1 MFFDKKT
8 DDKLHKGSVLV
19 GYDLNDGF
27 SQISCMVYSG
37 ENDENT
43 EIETVATVMGTKQY
57 NIPMALCK
65 PKEAGKWLYGK
76 DALNS
81 AEEVDSVLIT
91 DLIELARKGEM
102 ITVEEE
108 ELDPVALLALFIKRS
123 LSLMSFIT
131 TPDNISAIMF
141 TVDKLDDRMVEVLA
155 KATANLNLKT
165 AHIYFQSHTESFYFF
180 ILHQPQDLWNYQVL
194 ACEHNGER
202 LKTYRMERNKKT
214 TPIVVLIEEETFNTV
229 KLPNE
234 NEKDEVKES
243 LYKLADEKFMDI
255 LKKQCDERIVS
266 CAYLL
271 GDGFRNDWAKES
283 LRFLCRNR
291 RAFQGNNLFSKGAC
305 FAMLDKLEPSEVCR
319 EHIFLGEDKLKSNV
333 GMTVLKRGKESYY
346 ALLDAGENW
355 YEVHKECEFLL
366 PGEENTISFLV
377 TPLTG
382 KRAEIQEIVLEGAP
396 VREGA
401 FSRYEM
407 VINMSSV
414 GCIEAKITDLGFGEL
429 FPADGKV
436 WRKQLLC

>member
-8 DDKLHKGSVLV
+8 EDKLQKGSVLV
-19 GYDLNDGF
+19 GYDLNNGF
-27 SQISCMVYSG
+27 SQISCMVYG
-37 ENDENT
+37 DENA
-43 EIETVATVMGTKQY
+43 EIETVATVMGTKHY

-65 PKEAGKWLYGK
+65 PKDSGKWLYGK
-76 DALNS
+76 DAINS
-81 AEEVDSVLIT
+81 ADEEGSFLVT
-91 DLIELARKGEM
+91 DLMELAIKGEM
-102 ITVEEE
+102 IAIEEE
-108 ELDPVALLALFIKRS
+108 NFDPVALLALFIKRS
-123 LSLMSFIT
+123 LSLMSFIAS
-131 TPDNISAIMF
+131 PENIGAIMF

-165 AHIYFQSHTESFYFF
+165 THIYFQSHTESFYYYM
-180 ILHQPQDLWNYQVL
+180 LHQPEELWNYQVL
-194 ACEHNGER
+194 ACEHDGKQ

-214 TPIVVLIEEETFNTV
+214 TPIVVLIEEQIFDTV
-229 KLPNE
+229 SLPE
-234 NEKDEVKES
+234 EDEEDEVKES

-255 LKKQCDERIVS
+255 LKEQCNERIIS

-305 FAMLDKLEPSEVCR
+305 LAMLDRLEPSDVCKG
-319 EHIFLGEDKLKSNV
+319 HIFLGADKLKSNV
-333 GMTVLKRGKESYY
+333 GMTVLRRGKESYY

-366 PGEENTISFLV
+366 RGEENSISFLI

-401 FSRYEM
+401 FGRYEM
-407 VINMSSV
+407 EISMSSV
-414 GCIEAKITDLGFGEL
+414 DCIEAKITDLGFGEL
-429 FPADGKV
+429 FPAAGKV
-436 WRKQLLC
+436 WRKQFAC

>member
-8 DDKLHKGSVLV
+8 EDKLQKGSVLV
-19 GYDLNDGF
+19 GYDLNNGF
-27 SQISCMVYSG
+27 SQISCMVYG
-37 ENDENT
+37 DENA
-43 EIETVATVMGTKQY
+43 EIETVATVMGTKHY

-65 PKEAGKWLYGK
+65 PKDSSKWLYGK
-76 DALNS
+76 DAINS
-81 AEEVDSVLIT
+81 ADEEGSFLVT
-91 DLIELARKGEM
+91 DLMELARNGE
-102 ITVEEE
+102 TVTIEEE
-108 ELDPVALLALFIKRS
+108 NFDPVALLALFIKRS

-131 TPDNISAIMF
+131 TPENIGAIMF

-165 AHIYFQSHTESFYFF
+165 KHIYFQSHTESFYYYM
-180 ILHQPQDLWNYQVL
+180 LHQPEELWNYQVL
-194 ACEHNGER
+194 ACEHDGKQ

-214 TPIVVLIEEETFNTV
+214 TPIVVLIEEQIFDTV
-229 KLPNE
+229 PLPKDE
-234 NEKDEVKES
+234 EEDEVKEG

-255 LKKQCDERIVS
+255 LKEQCDERIVS

-305 FAMLDKLEPSEVCR
+305 LAMLDKLEPSDVCK
-319 EHIFLGEDKLKSNV
+319 EHIFLGADKLKSNV
-333 GMTVLKRGKESYY
+333 GMTVLRRGKESYY

-355 YEVHKECEFLL
+355 YEVHKECEILL
-366 PGEENTISFLV
+366 RGEENSISFLI

-382 KRAEIQEIVLEGAP
+382 KRAEIQEIILEGAP

-401 FSRYEM
+401 FARYEM
-407 VINMSSV
+407 EISMSSV
-414 GCIEAKITDLGFGEL
+414 DCIEAKITDLGFGEL
-429 FPADGKV
+429 FPAAGKV
-436 WRKQLLC
+436 WRKQFAC